1 MISKNGGSHKK
12 TLTSSP
18 KANPSKAQSGFTC
31 VHHQNSAFLG
41 CFTPKQSESHS
52 AVLGNFQRDR
62 NCLVQVRAVSSVQKK
77 LDHPRNRGLIHQGYQ
92 PLTTT
97 QKKLKWFPFPMSQ
110 GFRSGFSA
118 KYHWENWER
127 SCSDFPIFQFSGFP
141 FSQWFSIGKI
151 SSANPT
157 GPTNTFFLRQ
167 WSAAQHLPGQLNLG
181 GVPGWT
187 CR

>member
-1 MISKNGGSHKK
+1 MGDPIRKPWLHHLKPIPLKPNLVLLVFTTK
-12 TLTSSP
+12 TLPFWDVSP
-18 KANPSKAQSGFTC
+18 PSNPNRTQLCLAQF
-31 VHHQNSAFLG
+31 
-41 CFTPKQSESHS
+41 K
-52 AVLGNFQRDR
+52 
-62 NCLVQVRAVSSVQKK
+62 KK

-110 GFRSGFSA
+110 GFRSAFSA

-141 FSQWFSIGKI
+141 ISQWFSIGKI